1 MPRQS
6 PLSSP
11 RNFPLIQVNISQ
23 TDPIHFASW
32 WLAKIEGKLS
42 STIGVMKILRK
53 WLAEYTGTAAL
64 VCVVVGSGIMGT
76 NLSNDSAVA
85 LLINAL
91 STIFALALLIL
102 IIAPISGA
110 HFNPAVSL
118 VQVLRREM
126 GGLEFLAFVS
136 AQITGAIT
144 GAVIANVMFDLAAI
158 QISSNERVTT
168 GTLVGEVIA
177 TAGLITVIFVL
188 VARAQEELIPVA
200 VAAWIG
206 SAYFFTSSTS
216 FANPAVTIGRVFSDT
231 FAGIDPVSV
240 LPFIIAQL
248 IGAMLGIALVKGVTR
263 V

>member
-1 MPRQS
+1 M
-6 PLSSP
+6 
-11 RNFPLIQVNISQ
+11 I
-23 TDPIHFASW
+23 
-32 WLAKIEGKLS
+32 
-42 STIGVMKILRK
+42 KILRK
-53 WLAEYTGTAAL
+53 WLAEYIGTATL

-76 NLSNDSAVA
+76 NLSKDPGVA
-85 LLINAL
+85 LLINAF

-110 HFNPAVSL
+110 HFNPAVTL

-126 GGLEFLAFVS
+126 NAVEFLSFIS
-136 AQITGAIT
+136 AQIAGAIS
-144 GAVIANVMFDLAAI
+144 GAIIANVMFDLEAI
-158 QISSNERVTT
+158 QISTNERVST

-188 VARAQEELIPVA
+188 VARSQDKLIPVA

-231 FAGIDPVSV
+231 FAGINPASV

-248 IGAMLGIALVKGVTR
+248 IGAMLGVALVKGVTR
-263 V
+263 A

>member
-1 MPRQS
+1 M
-6 PLSSP
+6 
-11 RNFPLIQVNISQ
+11 N
-23 TDPIHFASW
+23 
-32 WLAKIEGKLS
+32 
-42 STIGVMKILRK
+42 
-53 WLAEYTGTAAL
+53 
-64 VCVVVGSGIMGT
+64 
-76 NLSNDSAVA
+76 AV
-85 LLINAL
+85 
-91 STIFALALLIL
+91 
-102 IIAPISGA
+102 
-110 HFNPAVSL
+110 
-118 VQVLRREM
+118 
-126 GGLEFLAFVS
+126 EFLSFIS
-136 AQITGAIT
+136 AQIAGAIT
-144 GAVIANVMFDLAAI
+144 GAVVANIMFDLPAI

-188 VARAQEELIPVA
+188 VARAQEKLIPVA

>member
-1 MPRQS
+1 M
-6 PLSSP
+6 
-11 RNFPLIQVNISQ
+11 I
-23 TDPIHFASW
+23 
-32 WLAKIEGKLS
+32 
-42 STIGVMKILRK
+42 KILRK
-53 WLAEYTGTAAL
+53 WLAEYIGTATL

-76 NLSNDSAVA
+76 NLSKDSAVA
-85 LLINAL
+85 LLVNTF

-118 VQVLRREM
+118 VQVIRREM
-126 GGLEFLAFVS
+126 NALEFAAFVS
-136 AQITGAIT
+136 AQIAGAIS
-144 GAVIANVMFDLAAI
+144 GAIVANVMFDLQAI
-158 QISSNERVTT
+158 QISTNERVTT

-188 VARAQEELIPVA
+188 VARSQDKLIPVA

-231 FAGIDPVSV
+231 FAGINPASV

-248 IGAMLGIALVKGVTR
+248 IGAMLGVALVKGVTR

>member
-1 MPRQS
+1 M
-6 PLSSP
+6 
-11 RNFPLIQVNISQ
+11 I
-23 TDPIHFASW
+23 
-32 WLAKIEGKLS
+32 
-42 STIGVMKILRK
+42 KILRK
-53 WLAEYTGTAAL
+53 WLAEYIGTATL

-76 NLSNDSAVA
+76 NLSKDSGVA
-85 LLINAL
+85 LLINAF

-110 HFNPAVSL
+110 HFNPAVTL

-126 GGLEFLAFVS
+126 NAVEFLSFIS
-136 AQITGAIT
+136 AQITGAIS
-144 GAVIANVMFDLAAI
+144 GAIIANVMFDLEAI
-158 QISSNERVTT
+158 QISSNERVST

-188 VARAQEELIPVA
+188 VARSQDKFIPVA

-231 FAGIDPVSV
+231 FAGINPASV

-248 IGAMLGIALVKGVTR
+248 IGAMLGVALVKGVTR
-263 V
+263 A

>member
-1 MPRQS
+1 M
-6 PLSSP
+6 
-11 RNFPLIQVNISQ
+11 I
-23 TDPIHFASW
+23 
-32 WLAKIEGKLS
+32 
-42 STIGVMKILRK
+42 KILRK
-53 WLAEYTGTAAL
+53 WLAEFIGTATL
-64 VCVVVGSGIMGT
+64 VCVVIGSGIMGT
-76 NLSNDSAVA
+76 NLSNDPGIA
-85 LLINAL
+85 LLINAF

-118 VQVLRREM
+118 VQVIRREM
-126 GGLEFLAFVS
+126 SAVEFLSFIS
-136 AQITGAIT
+136 AQIAGAIT
-144 GAVIANVMFDLAAI
+144 GAIIANLMYDLPAI
-158 QISSNERVTT
+158 QISTHERVST

-188 VARAQEELIPVA
+188 VARAQEKLIPVA

-231 FAGIDPVSV
+231 FAGINPGSV
-240 LPFIIAQL
+240 IPFIAAQL
-248 IGAMLGIALVKGVTR
+248 IGAMFGVALVRGVTR

>member
-1 MPRQS
+1 M
-6 PLSSP
+6 
-11 RNFPLIQVNISQ
+11 I
-23 TDPIHFASW
+23 
-32 WLAKIEGKLS
+32 
-42 STIGVMKILRK
+42 KILRK
-53 WLAEYTGTAAL
+53 WLAEYIGTATL

-76 NLSNDSAVA
+76 NLSKDSGVA
-85 LLINAL
+85 LLINAF

-126 GGLEFLAFVS
+126 NAVEFLSFIS
-136 AQITGAIT
+136 AQIAGAIT
-144 GAVIANVMFDLAAI
+144 GAIIANVMFDLEAI
-158 QISSNERVTT
+158 QISTNERVTT
-168 GTLVGEVIA
+168 GTLIGEVIA

-188 VARAQEELIPVA
+188 VARSQDKLIPVA

-231 FAGIDPVSV
+231 FAGINPGSV

-248 IGAMLGIALVKGVTR
+248 IGAMLGVALVKGVTR
-263 V
+263 A

>member
-1 MPRQS
+1 V
-6 PLSSP
+6 
-11 RNFPLIQVNISQ
+11 I
-23 TDPIHFASW
+23 
-32 WLAKIEGKLS
+32 
-42 STIGVMKILRK
+42 KILRK
-53 WLAEYTGTAAL
+53 WLAEYIGTATL

-76 NLSNDSAVA
+76 NLSKDSAVA
-85 LLINAL
+85 LLVNTF

-118 VQVLRREM
+118 IQVIRHEM
-126 GGLEFLAFVS
+126 NGLEFIAFIS

-144 GAVIANVMFDLAAI
+144 GAIIANVMFDLSAF
-158 QISSNERVTT
+158 QISTNERVTT
-168 GTLVGEVIA
+168 GTLLGEVIA

-188 VARAQEELIPVA
+188 VARAQEKLIPVA

-206 SAYFFTSSTS
+206 SAYLFTSSTS

-231 FAGIDPVSV
+231 FAGINPASV

-248 IGAMLGIALVKGVTR
+248 IGAMLGVALVKGVTR

>member
-1 MPRQS
+1 V
-6 PLSSP
+6 
-11 RNFPLIQVNISQ
+11 I
-23 TDPIHFASW
+23 
-32 WLAKIEGKLS
+32 
-42 STIGVMKILRK
+42 KILRK
-53 WLAEYTGTAAL
+53 WLAEYIGTATL

-76 NLSNDSAVA
+76 NLSKDSGIA
-85 LLINAL
+85 LLINAF

-126 GGLEFLAFVS
+126 NAVEFLSFIS
-136 AQITGAIT
+136 AQIAGAIS
-144 GAVIANVMFDLAAI
+144 GAIIANVMFDLEAI
-158 QISSNERVTT
+158 QISTNERVST
-168 GTLVGEVIA
+168 GTFIGEVIA

-188 VARAQEELIPVA
+188 VARSQDKLIPVA

-206 SAYFFTSSTS
+206 SAYLFTSSTS

-231 FAGIDPVSV
+231 FAGINPGSV

-248 IGAMLGIALVKGVTR
+248 VGAILGIAIVKGATR
-263 V
+263 A

>member
-1 MPRQS
+1 M
-6 PLSSP
+6 
-11 RNFPLIQVNISQ
+11 I
-23 TDPIHFASW
+23 
-32 WLAKIEGKLS
+32 
-42 STIGVMKILRK
+42 KILRK
-53 WLAEYTGTAAL
+53 WLAEYIGTATL

-76 NLSNDSAVA
+76 NLSKDSGVA
-85 LLINAL
+85 LLINAF

-126 GGLEFLAFVS
+126 NAVEFLSFIS
-136 AQITGAIT
+136 AQIAGAIS
-144 GAVIANVMFDLAAI
+144 GAIIANVMFDLEAI
-158 QISSNERVTT
+158 QISTNERVST

-188 VARAQEELIPVA
+188 VARSQDKLIPAA

-231 FAGIDPVSV
+231 FAGINPASV

-248 IGAMLGIALVKGVTR
+248 IGAMLGVALVKGVTR
-263 V
+263 A

>member
-1 MPRQS
+1 MGLTPTFGAVQ
-6 PLSSP
+6 
-11 RNFPLIQVNISQ
+11 
-23 TDPIHFASW
+23 
-32 WLAKIEGKLS
+32 
-42 STIGVMKILRK
+42 ILRK

-64 VCVVVGSGIMGT
+64 VCVVVGSGIMGA
-76 NLSNDSAVA
+76 NISSDAGIA
-85 LLINAL
+85 LLINAF
-91 STIFALALLIL
+91 STIFALALLIF

-126 GGLEFLAFVS
+126 GGLEFVAFVS
-136 AQITGAIT
+136 AQISGAIT
-144 GAVIANVMFDLAAI
+144 GAVIANVMFDLPAI
-158 QISSNERVTT
+158 QISSNERVTA

-177 TAGLITVIFVL
+177 TAGLIIVIFVL
-188 VARAQEELIPVA
+188 VARAQEKLIPVA

-231 FAGIDPVSV
+231 FAGINPVSV

-248 IGAMLGIALVKGVTR
+248 IGATLGVALVKGVTR

>member
-1 MPRQS
+1 V
-6 PLSSP
+6 
-11 RNFPLIQVNISQ
+11 I
-23 TDPIHFASW
+23 T
-32 WLAKIEGKLS
+32 
-42 STIGVMKILRK
+42 ILRK
-53 WLAEYTGTAAL
+53 WLAEYIGTATL

-76 NLSNDSAVA
+76 NLSKDSGVA

-118 VQVLRREM
+118 VQVIRREM
-126 GGLEFLAFVS
+126 NASEFAAFVS
-136 AQITGAIT
+136 AQIAGAIT
-144 GAVIANVMFDLAAI
+144 GAIVANVMFDLQAI
-158 QISSNERVTT
+158 QISTNERVST
-168 GTLVGEVIA
+168 GTFIGEVIA

-188 VARAQEELIPVA
+188 VARSQDKLIPVA

-206 SAYFFTSSTS
+206 SAYLFTSSTS

-231 FAGIDPVSV
+231 FAGINPGSV

-248 IGAMLGIALVKGVTR
+248 VGAILGIAIVKGATR
-263 V
+263 A

>member
-1 MPRQS
+1 M
-6 PLSSP
+6 
-11 RNFPLIQVNISQ
+11 I
-23 TDPIHFASW
+23 
-32 WLAKIEGKLS
+32 
-42 STIGVMKILRK
+42 KILRK
-53 WLAEYTGTAAL
+53 WLAEYIGTATL

-76 NLSNDSAVA
+76 NLSKGSGVA
-85 LLINAL
+85 LLINAF

-110 HFNPAVSL
+110 HFNPAVTL

-126 GGLEFLAFVS
+126 NAVEFLSFIS
-136 AQITGAIT
+136 AQITGAIS
-144 GAVIANVMFDLAAI
+144 GAIIANVMFDLEAI
-158 QISSNERVTT
+158 QISTNERVST

-188 VARAQEELIPVA
+188 VARSQDKLIPVA

-231 FAGIDPVSV
+231 FAGINPVSV

-248 IGAMLGIALVKGVTR
+248 IGAMLGVALVKGVTR